1 MADSRSFQLLHWMD
15 CHKTSTMLP
24 EFEFKVIARYEDTLR
39 RQLCEGLQIL
49 NSGMLNRKL
58 EFNSNV
64 ISRLE
69 VPDSDIYQ
77 ESWLR
82 EKLEDNVSFKFK
94 IKCFINVMS
103 GIISDWPQTRGNMGG
118 PLCIEKNEGINCC
131 RSLKLKK
138 IDTMATE
145 GKRKR
150 CEVESSTPLGDRREV
165 ILVPLD
171 DSPIGGA
178 PGEQEESE
186 SSNNGST
193 GSDCISTQRNRAGI
207 SNELDT
213 TALTPVKELSSG
225 TFEQNL
231 YGGVEDLTRSGVGK
245 VDELRNENLATIPSI
260 NKNWFAKTNAM
271 EPVGVDDYSME
282 PVGVDDY
289 SMEIVEEER
298 KPPLILGRSATLS
311 LLSEKGSASAQ
322 SPKRQHSGVPSTS
335 TKRRKSINLVSGSAS
350 PDFKLP
356 QMEPDK
362 RIGGANA
369 AANNEVKGKKGNA
382 KHLRMARKNKARK
395 EGKDIDDCQPRINN
409 VFKRVDNV
417 DVDGKSVDNVD
428 VDGKS
433 GMDGV

>member
-1 MADSRSFQLLHWMD
+1 M
-15 CHKTSTMLP
+15 
-24 EFEFKVIARYEDTLR
+24 
-39 RQLCEGLQIL
+39 EG
-49 NSGMLNRKL
+49 R
-58 EFNSNV
+58 
-64 ISRLE
+64 
-69 VPDSDIYQ
+69 
-77 ESWLR
+77 
-82 EKLEDNVSFKFK
+82 
-94 IKCFINVMS
+94 
-103 GIISDWPQTRGNMGG
+103 
-118 PLCIEKNEGINCC
+118 
-131 RSLKLKK
+131 
-138 IDTMATE
+138 
-145 GKRKR
+145 RKR

-225 TFEQNL
+225 TFDQNL
-231 YGGVEDLTRSGVGK
+231 YGGVEDLARSGVGN
-245 VDELRNENLATIPSI
+245 VYELRNENLVTIPSI
-260 NKNWFAKTNAM
+260 DKNWFAKTNT
-271 EPVGVDDYSME
+271 ME

-356 QMEPDK
+356 QVEPDK

-433 GMDGV
+433 GKDGV